1 MNTIFWLKHGNTL
14 FAAHHISIA
23 SFLFQVLL
31 DRKQKEVIELTKIC
45 LEDFLNQDEEQ
56 IYNAILNKLKP
67 GAKWTEQET
76 NNYMELA
83 FSNWSED
90 IEILEGDL
98 DNYRKFLLKEIT
110 GIDSF

>member
-1 MNTIFWLKHGNTL
+1 MLVQKESKLSKELDQHADRFETTI
-14 FAAHHISIA
+14 
-23 SFLFQVLL
+23 
-31 DRKQKEVIELTKIC
+31 DRQQKEVRELNNIC
-45 LEDFLNQDEEQ
+45 LNDFLNQDEEL
-56 IYNAILNKLKP
+56 IHNAILNKWKP